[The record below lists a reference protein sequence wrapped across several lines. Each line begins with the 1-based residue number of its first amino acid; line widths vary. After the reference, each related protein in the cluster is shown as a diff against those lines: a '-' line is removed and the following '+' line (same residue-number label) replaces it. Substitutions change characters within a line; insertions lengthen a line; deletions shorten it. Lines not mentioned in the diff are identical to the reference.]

1 MTLDLLSAYWR
12 KPARTAE
19 PLLLPLRSDL
29 LGSELRY
36 YSCSNRQVFTS
47 SSVSALAKQLGKVTL
62 HKPALAESL
71 AFGLVLRDRTIF
83 AEIRSIPPHSTL
95 HPDGTLTQHPGPR
108 PTREITDASQAVPLY
123 SDRLASLV
131 LREQDES
138 RDGAIQLVGFTG
150 GKDSRIIAALP
161 KRERARWHYVAISGK
176 GDAEDLGSADYAAKL
191 GLENYQ
197 WIEWTSDYLDGA
209 GRAPDRIRRSAEL
222 ANGIGAVS
230 DFTLL
235 RSAFE
240 GYRDSLQIGSRRE
253 SIALWQGTLADG
265 LIGPTWLAPPATNI
279 WEAHPPR
286 TPHLEASLTAE
297 TLQQFRDDE
306 PFYRSNPFAIE
317 SSDPRDVSL
326 FLRHF
331 TKGRAYVCKAL
342 ACFDDTA
349 PVQLNPYLHPDLI
362 DLSLR
367 FAPELLASDAIRV
380 GILERLGPD
389 LSGPSAW
396 GYRPPPYA
404 ESVFRA
410 LTDESNRCAQL
421 EKIVNPALAEQMR
434 AGQFP
439 ALGPPPA
446 TTWGP
451 PAYRAHGEQVHNL
464 RDYEHLLTYLSL
476 LNQLVE
482 SGVAVVL

>member
-1 MTLDLLSAYWR
+1 VNLDLLSAFSR

-19 PLLLPLRSDL
+19 PLLLPVRSDL

-36 YSCSNRQVFTS
+36 YTCSSGQVFTS
-47 SSVSALAKQLGKVTL
+47 SSVSALARKLGKVTL
-62 HKPALAESL
+62 HRPALAEAL
-71 AFGLVLRDRTIF
+71 AFGLVHRDRTVF
-83 AEIRSIPPHSTL
+83 EEIRSIPAHSTL
-95 HPDGTLTQHPGPR
+95 HPDGTLAQHPGPR
-108 PTREITDASQAVPLY
+108 PTREIADASQAVRLY
-123 SDRLASLV
+123 SDRLASLI
-131 LREQDES
+131 LEAEDES
-138 RDGAIQLVGFTG
+138 RDDAIQLVGFTG
-150 GKDSRIIAALP
+150 GKDSRMIAALP
-161 KRERARWHYVAISGK
+161 KRDRARWHYVAISGK
-176 GDAEDLGSADYAAKL
+176 GDAEALGSADYAARL
-191 GLENYQ
+191 GLEHYR
-197 WIEWTSDYLDGA
+197 WVEWTSDYLDGD
-209 GRAPDRIRRSAEL
+209 GRAPERIRRSAEL

-240 GYRDSLQIGSRRE
+240 SYRDSLQSRAPHAP
-253 SIALWQGTLADG
+253 IALWQGTLADG
-265 LIGPTWLAPPATNI
+265 LIGPTWLAPPATNL

-286 TPHLEASLTAE
+286 TTHLEAALPPE
-297 TLQQFRDDE
+297 TLAQFRDDE

-317 SSDPRDVSL
+317 STDPRDVSL
-326 FLRHF
+326 LLRHF

-349 PVQLNPYLHPDLI
+349 PNQLNPYLHPDLI

-410 LTDESNRCAQL
+410 LTDEANRCEQL
-421 EKIVNPALAEQMR
+421 EKIINPALAGQMR
-434 AGQFP
+434 AGHFP
-439 ALGPPPA
+439 ALGPLPT

-451 PAYRAHGEQVHNL
+451 PAYRAHGEPVSNL
-464 RDYEHLLTYLSL
+464 RDYEHLLTYISL
-476 LNQLVE
+476 LNQLAE
-482 SGVAVVL
+482 AGVAVVL